1 LESLAAVIE
10 DRDVA
15 RFRRELSALMRHAND
30 AEGFAQ
36 AVELI
41 AEARGM
47 LADQARS
54 LMAEGFSAAEMAR
67 PLRISRQAYH
77 KRWIQEPSTSSTGG
91 R

>member
-1 LESLAAVIE
+1 MIE

-15 RFRRELSALMRHAND
+15 RFRRELAALMRHAND

-36 AVELI
+36 AVELVT
-41 AEARGM
+41 EARGM
-47 LADQARS
+47 LADRARS
-54 LMAEGFSAAEMAR
+54 LMAEGFSAAEMAG

-77 KRWIQEPSTSSTGG
+77 KRWIQETAASPSSSTGG